1 MKEPLI
7 KDIKTDFIDIPH
19 NGTITRMQGK
29 CTITYFL
36 DDDRRA
42 WLFKIREWWI
52 DKMSQQS
59 PNYQDDMRLESMNRV
74 IRENEYTDSD
84 VSLLRIMR
92 DWYVRSIKQ
101 NK

>member
-19 NGTITRMQGK
+19 NGIITRMQGK

-42 WLFKIREWWI
+42 W
-52 DKMSQQS
+52 
-59 PNYQDDMRLESMNRV
+59 
-74 IRENEYTDSD
+74 
-84 VSLLRIMR
+84 
-92 DWYVRSIKQ
+92 
-101 NK
+101 